1 MEILLTVILTF
12 LGLFGIFVWWVCT
25 HVVFETHEV
34 TNVKNLMIV
43 QHFNTGHFAQVVDMS
58 MLESHGF
65 AKLDQYFA
73 DIPFNE
79 EEMTEGGFK
88 QKHIE
93 EDGEDSIAYW
103 KMVKDT
109 ELILVKSFEGDY
121 WLWRSDDEE
130 DG

>member
-1 MEILLTVILTF
+1 MEILLTVVLTF

-58 MLESHGF
+58 MFESHGL

-109 ELILVKSFEGDY
+109 ELILVKSPEGDY
-121 WLWRSDDEE
+121 WLWGSGEE

>member
-25 HVVFETHEV
+25 HIVFETHEV

-43 QHFNTGHFAQVVDMS
+43 QHFNTGKFAQVVDMS
-58 MLESHGF
+58 MLESHGL

-109 ELILVKSFEGDY
+109 ELILVKSPEGDY
-121 WLWRSDDEE
+121 WLWGSD
-130 DG
+130 G

>member
-1 MEILLTVILTF
+1 MEILLTVVLTF

-58 MLESHGF
+58 MLESHGL

-79 EEMTEGGFK
+79 EEMIEGGFK

-109 ELILVKSFEGDY
+109 ELILVKSYDGDY
-121 WLWRSDDEE
+121 WLWRSDEE

>member
-1 MEILLTVILTF
+1 MEILLTVVLTF

-58 MLESHGF
+58 LLESHGL
-65 AKLDQYFA
+65 AKLDQYFI

-79 EEMTEGGFK
+79 EQMFEGGFK
-88 QKHIE
+88 RKYDE
-93 EDGEDSIAYW
+93 EGAEGEIIYW

-109 ELILVKSFEGDY
+109 QLIFVKSSEGDY
-121 WLWRSDDEE
+121 WVWGNEE

>member
-1 MEILLTVILTF
+1 MEILLTVVLTF

-58 MLESHGF
+58 MLESHGL

-79 EEMTEGGFK
+79 EEMFEGGFK
-88 QKHIE
+88 QRHIE

-103 KMVKDT
+103 KIVKDT
-109 ELILVKSFEGDY
+109 ELILVKSYEGDY

>member
-1 MEILLTVILTF
+1 MEILLTVVLTF

-25 HVVFETHEV
+25 HVVFETHEI

-43 QHFNTGHFAQVVDMS
+43 QHFNTGKFAQVVDMS
-58 MLESHGF
+58 MLESHGL

-121 WLWRSDDEE
+121 WLWGSGEE